1 MHQPGLTTSTADQK
15 ESVYSLS
22 YGVYLI
28 TVGNGSV
35 RSGMTAVWACQVS
48 KDPIRIGIGITP
60 ESLTAKQIQHT
71 LGFCLQVLKSGQEAL
86 AYRFGSSSLPPDEK
100 FGSDRWEQSPAG
112 HPLLADTVAWMDAEV
127 ETITDLGT
135 HLWVTARIADAK
147 KTGGIPLV
155 YHNGQIK
162 NFQGL

>member
-1 MHQPGLTTSTADQK
+1 MPHPHETPTLADLK

-28 TVGNGSV
+28 TVGNGPI
-35 RSGMTAVWACQVS
+35 RSGMTVVWACQLS

-60 ESLTAKQIQHT
+60 DSVTAGQLTAVRQ
-71 LGFCLQVLKSGQEAL
+71 FCIQVLTAGQEPI
-86 AYRFGSSSLPPDEK
+86 AYRFGSSSLSQDEK
-100 FGSDRWEQSPAG
+100 FGTDQWEVTPAG
-112 HPLLADTVAWMDAEV
+112 HPLLPGTLAWMDAEV

-135 HLWVTARIADAK
+135 HLWVTASVVNGK
-147 KTGGIPLV
+147 KRNGSPLI

-162 NFQGL
+162 TFPGL